1 MHGKLPFLRDEKL
14 FCRVPGYRVLV
25 EGCIVITVRRKRTER
40 ERERER
46 ESDGRGKRGEK
57 RIPKGKAV
65 RS

>member
-25 EGCIVITVRRKRTER
+25 KGCIVITARRKRTER
-40 ERERER
+40 ERERAM
-46 ESDGRGKRGEK
+46 GGGKRGEK
-57 RIPKGKAV
+57 KIPKGKAV